1 MLMLNLSYKHHW
13 VLCQETDSPSALS
26 ALVTKMA
33 EIKFVPFL
41 KGQGPTYSCVAK
53 AILIL
58 RNRERSQ
65 ELDSCT
71 SFRTCSELTERLTTY
86 SRGQEHF
93 MVMNILV
100 HLHLTHDIE

>member
-13 VLCQETDSPSALS
+13 FLCQETDSPSALS

-53 AILIL
+53 VILIL
-58 RNRERSQ
+58 CNRERSQ

-71 SFRTCSELTERLTTY
+71 SLRTCSELTERLTTY